1 MIIVSYDFSDD
12 KRRSRFS
19 KFLEQ
24 YGSRIQYSV
33 FTIRNSKRVI
43 NNILTEIEHSY
54 KKHFEKTDSIYVLQ
68 VCKGCLKNL
77 KRYGSAVHEEENI
90 VYFG

>member
-12 KRRSRFS
+12 KRRAKFSR
-19 KFLEQ
+19 FLEQ
-24 YGSRIQYSV
+24 YGDRIQYSV
-33 FTIRNSKRVI
+33 FKIRNSRRVI

-54 KKHFEKTDSIYVLQ
+54 KKNFEKTDSIYVLQ
-68 VCKGCLKNL
+68 VCNGCMKGL
-77 KRYGSAVHEEENI
+77 KRYGSAVHEEESI